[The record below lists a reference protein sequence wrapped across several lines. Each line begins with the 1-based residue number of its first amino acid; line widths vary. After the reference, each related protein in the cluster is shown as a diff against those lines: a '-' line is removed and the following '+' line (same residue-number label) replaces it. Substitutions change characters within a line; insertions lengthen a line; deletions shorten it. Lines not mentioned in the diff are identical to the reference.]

1 MLSKLLI
8 LLTLCSCASF
18 AGAQERTINRL
29 PEISKAA
36 DNTVEYSRNS
46 TGFWAAAELSGGS
59 SCRINNPNTG
69 FGEFDVIG
77 GYRFSDY
84 LRIGA
89 GFGVRNYG
97 VFGSSI
103 RYKDSNWSF
112 PIYVDLR
119 GGFMPTYYRSVVPYW
134 SMDLG
139 ATVCDGFMMSPSLG
153 IRVGR
158 KRNAFLLA
166 VSYTGQC
173 MDIRKNVNKYIS
185 MMSLRLGYEF

>member
-1 MLSKLLI
+1 MRSKLLI
-8 LLTLCSCASF
+8 LAIMCSCASL
-18 AGAQERTINRL
+18 AGAQERTLNRL

-36 DNTVEYSRNS
+36 DYTVEYSRNS

-59 SCRINNPNTG
+59 TCRISKPNTG
-69 FGEFDVIG
+69 FAELDLVA

-89 GFGVRNYG
+89 GFGVRDYG
-97 VFGSSI
+97 LFASSI
-103 RYKDSNWSF
+103 RYRDSSWSF

-119 GGFMPTYYRSVVPYW
+119 GSFMPTVYRTVVPYW

-139 ATVCDGFMMSPSLG
+139 GTVCDGFMMRPSLG

-158 KRNAFLLA
+158 ERSAFLLA

-173 MDIRKNVNKYIS
+173 MDIRKDVNRYIS